1 MPLSSGTNNDRLQ
14 QLIQDVQLENGLAA
28 RENMQQSRSE
38 GYNDYFYWLQD
49 NQNTAFNSHIAA
61 LRLGR
66 EILADDS
73 VIPNIIWD
81 NDNRFEG
88 LTCNGVR
95 FSLDKLRKL
104 VIDLSNLA
112 HSIMVNKLLFGSA
125 LPQLL
130 DASNPNETEFT
141 DKMQNTQT
149 GYSFQNDL
157 SNPTLTAKKTRM
169 YILDI
174 IHNDPTLCIKFF
186 SGNGTPNPIAF
197 GAWLKDCGKFVRV
210 LLLLVHLTSGQP
222 SRMSEL
228 TEASTICNPH
238 EGGTRSLYFVHNTIM
253 LVQSYN
259 KSKAITGQ
267 EMLVARFLPKYL
279 LPMFLTYL
287 VCVRPIEQ

>member
-1 MPLSSGTNNDRLQ
+1 MSSSAGTNDNRLH
-14 QLIQDVQLENGLAA
+14 QLISDIQIENGLAA
-28 RENMQQSRSE
+28 RENIQQSHSE
-38 GYNDYFYWLQD
+38 DYNDYFYWLQD
-49 NQNTAFNSHIAA
+49 NQNTPLHSHIAA

-66 EILADDS
+66 TILSDDL

-81 NDNRFEG
+81 NDNKFES
-88 LTCNGVR
+88 LTCEGVR
-95 FSLDKLRKL
+95 FSLAKLRKL
-104 VIDLSNLA
+104 VADLSNLA
-112 HSIMVNKLLFGSA
+112 HNIMVNKLLFGSA

-130 DASNPNETEFT
+130 DASNPNETDFT
-141 DKMQNTQT
+141 DKMQNTQI

-157 SNPTLTAKKTRM
+157 SNPTLTAKSTRL

-174 IHNDPTLCIKFF
+174 IHNSSALCSKFF
-186 SGNGTPNPIAF
+186 SGNGSPNPIAF
-197 GAWLKDCGKFVRV
+197 GAWLRDCGKFVRV
-210 LLLLVHLTSGQP
+210 LLLLVHLTTGQP

-238 EGGTRSLYFVHNTIM
+238 EGGTRSLFFVHNSIM

-259 KSKAITGQ
+259 KSKSITGQ

>member
-1 MPLSSGTNNDRLQ
+1 MSSSAGTNNDRLN
-14 QLIQDVQLENGLAA
+14 QLVRDIQTLNVLNA
-28 RENMQQSRSE
+28 RENIQQSHSE
-38 GYNDYFYWLQD
+38 DHNDYYYWLKD
-49 NQNTAFNSHIAA
+49 NQNTPMHSHIAS

-66 EILADDS
+66 TIMSEDS

-81 NDNRFEG
+81 NDNRFES
-88 LTCNGVR
+88 LTCGGVR
-95 FSLDKLRKL
+95 FSLAKLRKL
-104 VIDLSNLA
+104 VVDLSNLA
-112 HSIMVNKLLFGSA
+112 HNIMVNKLLFGSA

-157 SNPTLTAKKTRM
+157 SNPTLTAEKTRM

-174 IHNDPTLCIKFF
+174 IHSNPTLCNKFF
-186 SGNGTPNPIAF
+186 SGNGSPNPIAF
-197 GAWLKDCGKFVRV
+197 GAWLRDCGEFVRV
-210 LLLLVHLTSGQP
+210 LLLLVHLTTGQP
-222 SRMSEL
+222 SRITEL

-238 EGGTRSLYFVHNTIM
+238 EGGTRSLFFVHNSIM

-259 KSKAITGQ
+259 KSKGQTGQ

-287 VCVRPIEQ
+287 VCVRPVEQ